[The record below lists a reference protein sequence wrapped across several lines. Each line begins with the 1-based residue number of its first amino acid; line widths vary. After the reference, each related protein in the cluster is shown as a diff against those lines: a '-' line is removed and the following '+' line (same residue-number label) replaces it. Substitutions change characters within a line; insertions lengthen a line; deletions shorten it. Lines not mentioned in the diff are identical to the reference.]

1 VFRGSELFVAW
12 LPPNSILMNTRTDEV
27 VTSRVIMTNL
37 ARSDTGFAV
46 HRNGG
51 CVSPTCRL
59 LGVWGGKGWFSFYHP
74 LGNPDR
80 ARECAGSR
88 PAAGGRGLM
97 LLPSHARGTM
107 SVLRPEARHLSPAV
121 GLALSSGGSHLLS
134 RLFELEPTLAD
145 GALIETAAGVAR
157 WKGTPVCRLIRQ
169 LFHRQHP
176 AETLKI
182 TANRSLP
189 AAHLSPSLAGAS
201 HISHRSSH
209 LSPLT
214 SYLALL
220 TSCLSL
226 LASHLSPLTSRLPS
240 QRTS

>member
-1 VFRGSELFVAW
+1 
-12 LPPNSILMNTRTDEV
+12 
-27 VTSRVIMTNL
+27 
-37 ARSDTGFAV
+37 
-46 HRNGG
+46 
-51 CVSPTCRL
+51 
-59 LGVWGGKGWFSFYHP
+59 
-74 LGNPDR
+74 
-80 ARECAGSR
+80 
-88 PAAGGRGLM
+88 M

-226 LASHLSPLTSRLPS
+226 LASHLSPSLAAHVVGLANMASHPGDAAVHRSPARRQPLAPRPSPSPNPNPNPNPTLTRCTRLCAPLPAPR
-240 QRTS
+240 QGCRYPHWRARPG

>member
-1 VFRGSELFVAW
+1 MSFYS
-12 LPPNSILMNTRTDEV
+12 PPRPA
-27 VTSRVIMTNL
+27 R
-37 ARSDTGFAV
+37 ARS
-46 HRNGG
+46 
-51 CVSPTCRL
+51 S
-59 LGVWGGKGWFSFYHP
+59 
-74 LGNPDR
+74 
-80 ARECAGSR
+80 CAG
-88 PAAGGRGLM
+88 PAASARSRLM

-157 WKGTPVCRLIRQ
+157 WKGTPVCRLARE

-201 HISHRSSH
+201 HLSLIISH
-209 LSPLT
+209 LSPLACR
-214 SYLALL
+214 LAPHLL
-220 TSCLSL
+220 
-226 LASHLSPLTSRLPS
+226 PLTSRLSPLALPRS
-240 QRTS
+240 ARRRARQHGVPPRRYGGAQALHAATCSETEP

>member
-1 VFRGSELFVAW
+1 
-12 LPPNSILMNTRTDEV
+12 
-27 VTSRVIMTNL
+27 
-37 ARSDTGFAV
+37 
-46 HRNGG
+46 
-51 CVSPTCRL
+51 
-59 LGVWGGKGWFSFYHP
+59 
-74 LGNPDR
+74 
-80 ARECAGSR
+80 
-88 PAAGGRGLM
+88 
-97 LLPSHARGTM
+97 M

>member
-1 VFRGSELFVAW
+1 MCETPWPRGVFLQ
-12 LPPNSILMNTRTDEV
+12 PPS
-27 VTSRVIMTNL
+27 
-37 ARSDTGFAV
+37 A
-46 HRNGG
+46 
-51 CVSPTCRL
+51 SPTRALVRL
-59 LGVWGGKGWFSFYHP
+59 G
-74 LGNPDR
+74 R
-80 ARECAGSR
+80 R
-88 PAAGGRGLM
+88 PAAGSRLM

-157 WKGTPVCRLIRQ
+157 WKGSPVCRLARE

-201 HISHRSSH
+201 HLSLIISH
-209 LSPLT
+209 LSPLACR
-214 SYLALL
+214 LAP
-220 TSCLSL
+220 
-226 LASHLSPLTSRLPS
+226 HL
-240 QRTS
+240 

>member
-1 VFRGSELFVAW
+1 
-12 LPPNSILMNTRTDEV
+12 
-27 VTSRVIMTNL
+27 
-37 ARSDTGFAV
+37 
-46 HRNGG
+46 
-51 CVSPTCRL
+51 
-59 LGVWGGKGWFSFYHP
+59 
-74 LGNPDR
+74 
-80 ARECAGSR
+80 
-88 PAAGGRGLM
+88 
-97 LLPSHARGTM
+97 M

-134 RLFELEPTLAD
+134 RLFELEPALAD

-157 WKGTPVCRLIRQ
+157 WKGTPVCRLARE

-201 HISHRSSH
+201 H
-209 LSPLT
+209 LT
-214 SYLALL
+214 Y
-220 TSCLSL
+220 
-226 LASHLSPLTSRLPS
+226 HLSPLTSRLSPRTSPLTSHVSPLTPRLPS

>member
-1 VFRGSELFVAW
+1 MCETPWPRGVFLQ
-12 LPPNSILMNTRTDEV
+12 PPS
-27 VTSRVIMTNL
+27 
-37 ARSDTGFAV
+37 A
-46 HRNGG
+46 
-51 CVSPTCRL
+51 SPTRALVRL
-59 LGVWGGKGWFSFYHP
+59 G
-74 LGNPDR
+74 R
-80 ARECAGSR
+80 R
-88 PAAGGRGLM
+88 PAAGSRLM

-157 WKGTPVCRLIRQ
+157 WKGTPVCRLARE

-176 AETLKI
+176 AERLKI

-189 AAHLSPSLAGAS
+189 AAHLSPSLAGAAC
-201 HISHRSSH
+201 IAPLTSH
-209 LSPLT
+209 LSPRT
-214 SYLALL
+214 S
-220 TSCLSL
+220 
-226 LASHLSPLTSRLPS
+226 HISPLTSRPPS